1 MVSIGPMESFTRHLE
16 LLFHRAGL
24 ASCSSCACPHSV
36 VHTMPFMV
44 QREER
49 IKTICTTLAGTGQ
62 GGQRQPLQEGPP
74 GKLDTHSFIHLW
86 WAWAQLSLGLR
97 FLLEE
102 VPVFLLLQLAVVPL
116 DLPIGLFHIIIHEL
130 VHDWHLVKEVKCK
143 PGGQEG
149 QLILGNLVGR
159 CGVGNQSICHKAS

>member
-1 MVSIGPMESFTRHLE
+1 
-16 LLFHRAGL
+16 
-24 ASCSSCACPHSV
+24 
-36 VHTMPFMV
+36 MPFRV
-44 QREER
+44 QRAER
-49 IKTICTTLAGTGQ
+49 TKTTCTTLAGTGQ

-86 WAWAQLSLGLR
+86 WAQAQLSLGL
-97 FLLEE
+97 LLKE
-102 VPVFLLLQLAVVPL
+102 VTVLLLLQLSVVPL

-149 QLILGNLVGR
+149 QLTPGDLVGSE
-159 CGVGNQSICHKAS
+159 V